1 MPPAAWVFSQKNWQV
16 NPMLHSRGRRVSHL
30 LRNAISEILLNDVT
44 DPRLGFVTVCHVEVS
59 KDLQKAV
66 VFVSVLSD
74 DSETVAAA
82 LDALEKA
89 KGYIKS
95 LLAERVILRYLPD
108 LRFQLHEGARHAAR
122 IDEILRDLSD
132 NHPPENEGD

>member
-1 MPPAAWVFSQKNWQV
+1 
-16 NPMLHSRGRRVSHL
+16 MLHSRVRRVSHL

-59 KDLQKAV
+59 KDLQKAA

-74 DSETVAAA
+74 EAETVAAT
-82 LDALEKA
+82 LDALENA

-95 LLAERVILRYLPD
+95 LLAERVVLKFMPD
-108 LRFQLHEGARHAAR
+108 VRFRLHEGARHAAR
-122 IDEILRDLSD
+122 IDEVLRDLSD
-132 NHPPENEGD
+132 NRPSEDQHD